1 MRKLTIVPAIIAL
14 LLLISGCNKK
24 TLNIELTNDRVEAGT
39 VTSACQLVKSV
50 NGLDVTEVNLIN
62 NTLLSETQTV
72 SCSDSGLESLGETIL
87 IFESNKIRTEK
98 IVTVVDTI
106 APVIHLDQNE
116 IGVEVNNEFFNLK
129 ELVKVTDTF
138 DKNVSVSIDGFFDI
152 NTPGTYDVQLIA
164 KDSSNNIATKDIS
177 IHVKEKEKEI
187 VTVVEE
193 KQVYINGNSNSSSES
208 SKKVPEKKS
217 SSRGPKPGNKEYLFS
232 AGYNMETAPSACQI
246 DLTNAYNS
254 GWGGT
259 CKKKVV
265 DGGIK
270 GMQLVIFD

>member
-1 MRKLTIVPAIIAL
+1 MRKLTIVPATIAL
-14 LLLISGCNKK
+14 LVLITGCNKK
-24 TLNIELTNDRVEAGT
+24 TLDVELKSNRVEAGS

-50 NGLDVTEVNLIN
+50 DGSEVSEVSLSN
-62 NTLLSETQTV
+62 NTLLAGTQTV
-72 SCSDSGLESLGETIL
+72 SCHDGGLENLGETIL
-87 IFESNKIRTEK
+87 VFESNKIRTEK
-98 IVTVVDTI
+98 VVTVVDTV

-187 VTVVEE
+187 VTIVEE
-193 KQVYINGNSNSSSES
+193 KQVYINGNSNSSSEN
-208 SKKVPEKKS
+208 SKKEPGKKLP
-217 SSRGPKPGNKEYLFS
+217 SRGPKPSNKEYLFS
-232 AGYNMETAPSACQI
+232 AGYNMESAPSACQV
-246 DLTNAYNS
+246 DLNNAYNS

-259 CKKKVV
+259 CKKKIE
-265 DGGIK
+265 DGLIK